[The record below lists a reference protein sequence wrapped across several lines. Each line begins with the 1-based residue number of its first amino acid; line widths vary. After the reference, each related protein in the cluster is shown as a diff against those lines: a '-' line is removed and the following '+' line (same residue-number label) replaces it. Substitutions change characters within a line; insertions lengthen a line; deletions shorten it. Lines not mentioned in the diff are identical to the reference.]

1 MKRYQIVIQHE
12 VIMYAESAQQAQDNL
27 LETPF
32 VKARTNPQCISVTE
46 IPMPESEQQA
56 PLIDERRAPG
66 T

>member
-1 MKRYQIVIQHE
+1 MNRYQILIQHE
-12 VIMYAESAQQAQDNL
+12 VIIYAESAEQAQKNL

-32 VKARTNPQCISVTE
+32 VKARTNPKCVSVTQ
-46 IPMPESEQQA
+46 IPLPLDEPQS

>member
-12 VIMYAESAQQAQDNL
+12 VIMYAESAKQAQENL

-32 VKARTNPQCISVTE
+32 VKARTNPKCVSVTE
-46 IPMPESEQQA
+46 IPLPENEQQA